1 MKKLF
6 HSHFWIFTSFFL
18 LSSSYLLAHSI
29 SNLIRLKLVP
39 VQATF
44 IVKSKAVTKETGYQR
59 NVRAHYAILNQKN
72 LFDEK
77 QKAITPP
84 PPPPRETKKKKVV
97 KKQKACDPNASYKRS
112 RLPLQ
117 LKGTSVAS
125 DPAFSVAVIYDAK
138 ARKEIAVRPGDEYNG
153 IKICDVE
160 AGPLV
165 VKKVKKKYYVT
176 DKKGKPLAMTR
187 IVEEVVKKPSYV
199 KIDRGGGRFE
209 YLEQGAPAGRGGNYS
224 RYNRKLYKQ
233 YRRLRNTKLNL
244 SSIRKKGNQQYSLS
258 RNLLNSVTN
267 RLDVLASQAAI
278 VPFFKKG
285 RPAGFRVY
293 HIRKGSLYQKL
304 GMKNGDVIRRING
317 YEFTSPQKAL
327 EAYSNL
333 LSAKNLSVEIL
344 RKGKL
349 KNYSYEVKNQ

>member
-1 MKKLF
+1 MKKLL
-6 HSHFWIFTSFFL
+6 HSYFWIFTSFFL
-18 LSSSYLLAHSI
+18 LSSSYLLAQTTSHAV
-29 SNLIRLKLVP
+29 RLMLPIQKTYTVT
-39 VQATF
+39 A
-44 IVKSKAVTKETGYQR
+44 KSSTQETGYQR

-77 QKAITPP
+77 QKLITPP
-84 PPPPRETKKKKVV
+84 PPPLKVKKKKKP
-97 KKQKACDPNASYKRS
+97 KKRKTCDPKASYKRTQ
-112 RLPLQ
+112 LPLQ

-125 DPAFSVAVIYDAK
+125 DPNFSIAVIYDAK
-138 ARKEIAVRPGDEYNG
+138 TRRTFAVRPGDEFNG
-153 IKICDVE
+153 IKICDIE
-160 AGPLV
+160 AGPLFI
-165 VKKVKKKYYVT
+165 KKVKKLYYVT
-176 DKKGKPLAMTR
+176 NKQGKALKMTR
-187 IVEEVVKKPSYV
+187 IVKEVVKKPSYV
-199 KIDRGGGRFE
+199 KLDRGNGRFE

-224 RYNRKLYKQ
+224 RHNRKLYQQ
-233 YRRLRNTKLNL
+233 YRRLRNTKMNL
-244 SSIRKKGNQQYSLS
+244 SQIRKTGDKQYSLPRS
-258 RNLLNSVTN
+258 LLNTVTN

-278 VPFFKKG
+278 VPYFKKG

-349 KNYSYEVKNQ
+349 KNFSYEVKNK